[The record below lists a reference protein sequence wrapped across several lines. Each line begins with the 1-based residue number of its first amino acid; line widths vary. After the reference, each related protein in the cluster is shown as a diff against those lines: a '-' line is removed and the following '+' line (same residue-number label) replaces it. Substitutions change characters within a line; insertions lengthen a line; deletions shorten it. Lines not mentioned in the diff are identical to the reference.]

1 MQTMFTLPFGIG
13 RLKMLIGH
21 EQTVIFLVGLHK
33 VLLLLCVVIN
43 SLKETLGIRSG
54 MPMKR
59 DVTLISSLHIN
70 KHSQTSV

>member
-43 SLKETLGIRSG
+43 SLKETLG
-54 MPMKR
+54 
-59 DVTLISSLHIN
+59 TQWHAN
-70 KHSQTSV
+70 ET